1 MYLYTRTLN
10 LPLSLHQDKV
20 QYLKKFVGLMIIAD
34 SRRNTNANGN
44 DPGIIGL
51 VRNNPVLSLASTDP
65 LSIKAKQQQAV
76 AVGLTATQ
84 IDDPWLV
91 MLDEEYVGKLCFLND
106 VSLRH
111 KLFRI
116 CKIAYWN
123 STRTRH
129 ASWEATMEP
138 VHVAADG
145 TPFVHDDDVV
155 VMSTGQRLTK
165 ASALLGY
172 VLAEYV
178 DGDDAEPTR
187 SDCVD
192 KYVMDAMQKHVAYTS
207 KDTPRQ
213 RPPARTSLSPPRPS
227 RQNRSR

>member
-1 MYLYTRTLN
+1 MFLFPDPKLT
-10 LPLSLHQDKV
+10 LSLSIPQDKV
-20 QYLKKFVGLMIIAD
+20 AYLKELLELMMVAD
-34 SRRNTNANGN
+34 SRRNPKAICN
-44 DPGIIGL
+44 DPLLSGL

-65 LSIKAKQQQAV
+65 RSVKAKRQQDV

-91 MLDEEYVGKLCFLND
+91 MLDAEYVGKLCFLND

-111 KLFRI
+111 KLYRI

-123 STRTRH
+123 STRTRN
-129 ASWEATMEP
+129 ACWEATMEP
-138 VHVAADG
+138 VQLSPDG
-145 TPFVHDDDVV
+145 KPFVHDDDVV
-155 VMSTGQRLTK
+155 IMSSGQRLTK
-165 ASALLGY
+165 ANALLGY

-192 KYVMDAMQKHVAYTS
+192 KYVTDAMQKHVAYTS
-207 KDTPRQ
+207 KRTHSQ
-213 RPPARTSLSPPRPS
+213 GTPARTSLSPPRPS
-227 RQNRSR
+227 

>member
-1 MYLYTRTLN
+1 
-10 LPLSLHQDKV
+10 
-20 QYLKKFVGLMIIAD
+20 MIIAD
-34 SRRNTNANGN
+34 SRRNASANTT
-44 DPGIIGL
+44 DPGVIGL

-65 LSIKAKQQQAV
+65 LSVKAKQQQAI

-116 CKIAYWN
+116 CKIGYWN

-138 VHVAADG
+138 VHVASDG

-172 VLAEYV
+172 VVAEYV

>member
-1 MYLYTRTLN
+1 
-10 LPLSLHQDKV
+10 
-20 QYLKKFVGLMIIAD
+20 MIIAD
-34 SRRNTNANGN
+34 SRRNTNANAI
-44 DPGIIGL
+44 DPVVIGL
-51 VRNNPVLSLASTDP
+51 VRNNPMLSLALTDP

-106 VSLRH
+106 VSLHH

-123 STRTRH
+123 STRTRN
-129 ASWEATMEP
+129 ASWKATVEP
-138 VHVAADG
+138 VHVSADG

-155 VMSTGQRLTK
+155 VMTTGQRLTK

-178 DGDDAEPTR
+178 DGDDAESTR

-192 KYVMDAMQKHVAYTS
+192 KYVMNAMQKHVAYTTS
-207 KDTPRQ
+207 KNTASQ

-227 RQNRSR
+227 RPNRSR

>member
-1 MYLYTRTLN
+1 LYK
-10 LPLSLHQDKV
+10 DKV
-20 QYLKKFVGLMIIAD
+20 SYLKKLVELMMLAD
-34 SRRNTNANGN
+34 SRRNPNAISK
-44 DPGIIGL
+44 DPVLSGL
-51 VRNNPVLSLASTDP
+51 VRNNPVLSLGSTDP

-76 AVGLTATQ
+76 AVGLTASQ

-91 MLDEEYVGKLCFLND
+91 ILDAEYVGKLCFLND

-111 KLFRI
+111 KLYRI
-116 CKIAYWN
+116 CKIAYWD
-123 STRTRH
+123 SSRTRN

-138 VHVAADG
+138 VHVSTDG

-155 VMSTGQRLTK
+155 VMSSGKRLTK

-192 KYVMDAMQKHVAYTS
+192 KYVMDAMHKHIAYTS
-207 KDTPRQ
+207 KNTHRQ
-213 RPPARTSLSPPRPS
+213 RPPVRKSLSPPRTSLSPPRPS
-227 RQNRSR
+227 RTMSSR